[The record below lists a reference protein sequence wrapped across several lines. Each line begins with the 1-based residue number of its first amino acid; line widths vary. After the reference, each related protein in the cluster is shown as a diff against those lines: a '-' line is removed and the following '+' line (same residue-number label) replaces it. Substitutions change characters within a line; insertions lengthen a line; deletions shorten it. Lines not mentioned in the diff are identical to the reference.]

1 MKKKIAIGTIAATT
15 LALFFG
21 TPLYLGMKAEQSLN
35 EQHQILADTFF
46 LEVENRSYDRGWF
59 SATET
64 TVLRF
69 KPSVL
74 ANASKHIPSNIKT
87 VLDKPIT
94 MVNRVQHG
102 LFADGLT
109 PVRAVVSTEFQYD
122 PEVQKVLARFF
133 GDQIPVTMKNTIA
146 LNGNGKL
153 DVQIA
158 KFDYEELSGIKLNW
172 HGMQSHMDYEAG
184 FKAYTTHFDI
194 PHLKAVLAD
203 KGEISID
210 KVQISSRTH
219 SGSQDIS
226 LGSSETKL
234 GQFNVAWKENIDYN
248 IRLNE
253 LVNTVTDLQIGAFI
267 NPTGSIP
274 PSNISVS
281 NLSYTTQTDEK
292 DGFINSQG
300 KFAFDKLQYGND
312 SYGPLTI
319 DIAAEHLEAKSL
331 ATIKK
336 SWRDLSAKQVEDDK
350 MQEEILA
357 VVRKD
362 GVGLFTN
369 NPVFKINQFD
379 FTAPSGYIK
388 TNGQV
393 AFNGVQAADLDDF
406 SVLLKKMNVDM
417 KFDISK
423 SLIEQFAISQARGL
437 FGAPQEGQEGSSNEN
452 ENASKMNE
460 SAQKD
465 VDDTIRLM
473 IGGMVDTMT
482 GEGYLTQN
490 NNAVQTSLLIQ
501 NNEIKLNGKAF
512 TVQSDEELLAEITA
526 DDEIAAASDVKK

>member
-1 MKKKIAIGTIAATT
+1 MKKKIAIGAVATTT

-21 TPLYLGMKAEQSLN
+21 TPYYLGMKAEQSLN

-46 LEVENRSYDRGWF
+46 VQVDSRTYDRGWF
-59 SATET
+59 SSTET
-64 TVLRF
+64 TVVRF

-74 ANASKHIPSNIKT
+74 ANASKHIPANIKT

-94 MVNRVQHG
+94 IVSKVQHG
-102 LFADGLT
+102 LFAEGLT

-133 GDQIPVTMKNTIA
+133 GDQTPLTMKNTIN
-146 LNGNGKL
+146 LNGSGKL
-153 DVQIA
+153 DMQIA

-172 HGMQSHMDYEAG
+172 HGMQSHIDYEAG
-184 FKAYTTHFDI
+184 FNSYANQFTI

-210 KVQISSRTH
+210 NVQINSKTH
-219 SGSQDIS
+219 SGSHDIS

-267 NPTGSIP
+267 NPTGSIA

-312 SYGPLTI
+312 TYGPLAI
-319 DIAAEHLEAKSL
+319 DIAAEHLDGKSL
-331 ATIKK
+331 AAIKK
-336 SWRDLSAKQVEDDK
+336 SWSDIATKQLNDEQ
-350 MQEEILA
+350 MQTEILNA
-357 VVRKD
+357 VRTQ
-362 GVGLFTN
+362 GAGLFTN

-379 FTAPSGYIK
+379 FTAPSGYVK
-388 TNGQV
+388 SKGQV
-393 AFNGVQAADLDDF
+393 AFNNVQAGDLNDF
-406 SVLLKKMNVDM
+406 AILLQKMNVNMD
-417 KFDISK
+417 FDISK
-423 SLIEQFAISQARGL
+423 TLIEQFAISQARSL
-437 FGAPQEGQEGSSNEN
+437 FGAPNEQEQID
-452 ENASKMNE
+452 AA
-460 SAQKD
+460 AQKD

-473 IGGMVDTMT
+473 VGGMVDSMA
-482 GEGYLTQN
+482 GEGYITQN
-490 NNAVQTSLLIQ
+490 NNAVQTNLSVQ
-501 NNEIKLNGKAF
+501 NNEIKLNGKTF
-512 TVQSDEELLAEITA
+512 TIQSDEELLAQIEA
-526 DDEIAAASDVKK
+526 DDEIAAASGVAAASDVKK